1 MNEKKKISSSP
12 LCLIS
17 AIAWGI
23 SFPVQ
28 EMASKNAHILDAL
41 GFNGMRMLVGALVLI
56 PLVFLLERKA
66 DFSKKRVTDTIKYGA
81 LAGVILFL
89 ASITQQLG
97 IQLTGESGK
106 AGFITSLYLVFVPLI
121 SFAFFKRKP
130 SLFVLIALPFAVL
143 GLYFL
148 SFADGFGAVSTGD
161 LLLLVCSVLYATHI
175 IVLGKSSLYVNPI
188 LFSCIQFFIGG
199 VLGVASSGI
208 FGTITVIG
216 ITSTLFPI
224 FFSGI
229 FSIAIAYTFQL
240 LGQKNGNETVCALF
254 CSMEALV
261 AVIAECIMEAHL
273 PSGKIIIG
281 CALMLVAVVLAQLP
295 SKSTKVNLK

>member
-1 MNEKKKISSSP
+1 
-12 LCLIS
+12 
-17 AIAWGI
+17 
-23 SFPVQ
+23 
-28 EMASKNAHILDAL
+28 
-41 GFNGMRMLVGALVLI
+41 MLVGALVLI

-89 ASITQQLG
+89 ASVTQQLG

-148 SFADGFGAVSTGD
+148 SFSDGFGTVSTGD
-161 LLLLVCSVLYATHI
+161 LLLLVCSVIYAAHI
-175 IVLGKSSLYVNPI
+175 ITLGKSSLYVNPI
-188 LFSCIQFFIGG
+188 LFSCIQFFVGG

-208 FGTITVIG
+208 FGTITVTG

-281 CALMLVAVVLAQLP
+281 CALMLVAVVLSQIP
-295 SKSTKVNLK
+295 SKSAQG